1 MAIIELQVHV
11 DCAGCENKIRKSL
24 QKLKGVENVEI
35 DMGLQKV
42 TVTGYADEKKVL
54 KTVRKTGRRAE
65 IWNVPYNPD
74 IRSHNYNVN
83 QYAQQQ
89 QQQQN
94 GNGGSGTGGPTATF
108 YTRQPSSS
116 SSYNYYKHGYDN
128 HQSYNPI
135 QSSGLIGHQTGA
147 AFSDE
152 NTNAACNIM

>member
-1 MAIIELQVHV
+1 MGIIEMRVHV
-11 DCAGCENKIRKSL
+11 DCPGCEDKIRKAL
-24 QKLKGVENVEI
+24 QRLKGVENVDI

-42 TVTGYADEKKVL
+42 TVTGYAEEKKVL

-74 IRSHNYNVN
+74 LRSHNYNVN

-89 QQQQN
+89 PQ
-94 GNGGSGTGGPTATF
+94 NGGSGHGPGPSATF
-108 YTRQPSSS
+108 YTRQPSSA

-128 HQSYNPI
+128 HEGYNPV

-152 NTNAACNIM
+152 NTNAACSIM